1 MIHKYQFL
9 KHKLQ
14 EVRKKLI
21 SWWKTRIIRGMLLII
36 TSLNLGN
43 FLIRLII
50 YRLNLR
56 NLGIGKLLFKQVL
69 LKVKEISPS
78 MINLLLILELKMMP
92 FRSNSEILMIKLID
106 LTHKLEISKSKLEEF
121 QSPKP
126 KKPNYWKTLLTIK
139 TELISKRKRTLPQ
152 T

>member
-1 MIHKYQFL
+1 
-9 KHKLQ
+9 
-14 EVRKKLI
+14 
-21 SWWKTRIIRGMLLII
+21 MLLII

-56 NLGIGKLLFKQVL
+56 NLGIGKPLFKQVL
-69 LKVKEISPS
+69 LKVKEILPS

-106 LTHKLEISKSKLEEF
+106 LTHKLEISK
-121 QSPKP
+121 
-126 KKPNYWKTLLTIK
+126 
-139 TELISKRKRTLPQ
+139 
-152 T
+152 

>member
-1 MIHKYQFL
+1 
-9 KHKLQ
+9 
-14 EVRKKLI
+14 
-21 SWWKTRIIRGMLLII
+21 MLLII

-78 MINLLLILELKMMP
+78 MINLLLILELKMTP

-106 LTHKLEISKSKLEEF
+106 LTHKLEISK
-121 QSPKP
+121 
-126 KKPNYWKTLLTIK
+126 
-139 TELISKRKRTLPQ
+139 
-152 T
+152 